1 MSGIERRQFITL
13 LGGAAATWPLA
24 ARAQRPEGMRRIG
37 VLMNRVADDVDGQ
50 ARLAAFQQNM
60 QQLGWSVDRN
70 LHMDTRYGGNDV
82 DRERRYAEELV
93 ALAPDIML
101 ASGTVSVAALQHA
114 TRAVPIVFAAVSDP
128 VGSGVVNS
136 LARPGG
142 NVTGFMNFEY
152 NLSGKWLELL
162 KQIAPRVT
170 RAAVLRNPAIPAG
183 IGQFSAI
190 QAVAP
195 AVGVEVTPI
204 GVQDPEEIE
213 RALAAFARSADTGLI
228 VTASALASVHLD
240 RIVALASRLKLPAV
254 YPYRSLVARGA
265 LVSYGPDVLDQFRRA
280 AGYVDRILK
289 GEKPADLPVQA
300 PTKYELLI
308 NLKTARALGLEM
320 PPMLLARADEV
331 IE

>member
-1 MSGIERRQFITL
+1 MRRRNFIKAIA
-13 LGGAAATWPLA
+13 GSAAAWPLA
-24 ARAQRPEGMRRIG
+24 VRAQQSEQMRRIG
-37 VLMNRVADDVDGQ
+37 VLMNRVVDDVDGQ
-50 ARLAAFQQNM
+50 ARLAVFQQSL
-60 QQLGWSVDRN
+60 QQLGWGVDRN
-70 LHMDTRYGGNDV
+70 LRMDTRYGGNDV
-82 DRERRYAEELV
+82 DRERRYAAELV

-101 ASGTVSVAALQHA
+101 ASGTVSVMALKHA
-114 TRAVPIVFAAVSDP
+114 TRTVPIVFAAVSDP
-128 VGSGVVNS
+128 VGAGVVDT

-204 GVQDPEEIE
+204 GVQSPEEIE

-265 LVSYGPDVLDQFRRA
+265 LVSYGPDLIDQFRRA

-289 GEKPADLPVQA
+289 GKKPADLPVQA

-308 NLKTARALGLEM
+308 NLKTARALGLEI